1 MNCEGITPVK
11 LVRIRGA
18 MLISLSMSTC
28 TKDGHKNT
36 DTHQSVKYCQLRY
49 TDHLI
54 SLSTLEDNTTV
65 ETARVCVFF
74 YLQIGCEWV
83 REPHVAWEGTE
94 DEVAK
99 LDAVRWNHITEAI
112 MVVTQELWEVMQ

>member
-1 MNCEGITPVK
+1 ME
-11 LVRIRGA
+11 
-18 MLISLSMSTC
+18 
-28 TKDGHKNT
+28 TKHT

-49 TDHLI
+49 TYDLI
-54 SLSTLEDNTTV
+54 SLGTQNGNKQSMHV
-65 ETARVCVFF
+65 F

-99 LDAVRWNHITEAI
+99 LDAVRWDHITEAI